1 MVKLTGT
8 LNIKKISVCLQ
19 SLLLVAVS
27 LFNPACALD
36 NPDAPDYVGELE
48 KREQVYLKAIN
59 NPANGSR
66 GYLIAYDD
74 YQNFLDKELNE
85 AYNLLKGKLPEARQ
99 QELKIS
105 QRQWI
110 KYRDAE
116 FELINNNWTRENFG
130 SSSGISRGSYRCKI
144 IKDRVLQLMHYTVNY

>member
-1 MVKLTGT
+1 MS
-8 LNIKKISVCLQ
+8 IYLQ
-19 SLLLVAVS
+19 SLLLVTIS

-36 NPDAPDYVGELE
+36 NPDAPDYIGELE
-48 KREQVYLKAIN
+48 KGEQVFLKAIN
-59 NPANGSR
+59 DPANGTRS
-66 GYLIAYDD
+66 YLVAYDD
-74 YQNFLDKELNE
+74 YQNFLDKELNQ
-85 AYNLLKGKLPEARQ
+85 AYKLLKEKLPEARQ
-99 QELKIS
+99 QELKVS

-144 IKDRVLQLMHYTVNY
+144 VKNRVLQLLYYTMNY